1 LAVSF
6 EGKKIF
12 MPKYFNEQ
20 KWVEAIKYDDWY
32 LRLSDDYK
40 CLMKQSEE
48 SSKEIS
54 DEIKE
59 ETYQFFENHFE
70 KGDIAL
76 GKEGPNW
83 DEERKPIDTVVIH
96 HTKNPPG
103 ITWQR
108 LSAMQLIRLYA
119 TYYASPYY
127 EKEKHIKGEAI
138 FSNHFKN
145 NHQVFYAYH
154 WLVRMDGN
162 AERLLNDNEIGW
174 QAGNWEVNCRSVA
187 ICLDN
192 NFEKSSPPDL
202 VLSSVAK
209 LIKEKYPQVKLEN
222 IIGHREVDSKTNCPG
237 NKFLNGWKLKL
248 IENLK

>member
-1 LAVSF
+1 MS
-6 EGKKIF
+6 
-12 MPKYFNEQ
+12 KYFNEQ
-20 KWVEAIKYDDWY
+20 EWLEATQHNDWY
-32 LRLSDDYK
+32 LRISDDYNR
-40 CLMKQSEE
+40 LMKQADE

-54 DEIKE
+54 EEIKE
-59 ETYQFFENHFE
+59 GIYQFFENHLE

-83 DEERKPIDTVVIH
+83 DEERKPINTIVIH

-145 NHQVFYAYH
+145 SHQVFYAYH

-162 AERLLNDNEIGW
+162 TERLLNDNEIGW

-192 NFEKSSPPDL
+192 DFENSSPSDSVIL
-202 VLSSVAK
+202 SVAK

-222 IIGHREVDSKTNCPG
+222 IVGHREVNLKSTCPG
-237 NKFLNGWKLKL
+237 NEFLTDWKLK
-248 IENLK
+248 IINALK